1 MFIRVGLGCWPI
13 AYWLCSLM
21 ARRFHYPLIFA
32 SFPSFSVSLL
42 SPILDFLCS
51 LHTFDLC
58 RSQFV
63 QPGLFLITEKVV
75 VFAGK
80 NLIHPTFHVS
90 SLRSF
95 TFNKIRGPGSSRLF
109 IVSLRFCHPPS
120 PRAGFRLLF
129 IALGHSS
136 EMSSVPRE
144 GLPTECDPWSPYLII
159 PDYWIDPIAY
169 LPARTNG

>member
-1 MFIRVGLGCWPI
+1 MFR
-13 AYWLCSLM
+13 A
-21 ARRFHYPLIFA
+21 FA
-32 SFPSFSVSLL
+32 L
-42 SPILDFLCS
+42 SY
-51 LHTFDLC
+51 
-58 RSQFV
+58 
-63 QPGLFLITEKVV
+63 
-75 VFAGK
+75 
-80 NLIHPTFHVS
+80 N
-90 SLRSF
+90 
-95 TFNKIRGPGSSRLF
+95 GPGSSRLF

-169 LPARTNG
+169 LPARTNGAGSKSSPTCFGAFGRERVFWLPQGRVKLSLQPRDDSSSCVESDLKLFTRIGTSEERVTTSSA

>member
-1 MFIRVGLGCWPI
+1 ML
-13 AYWLCSLM
+13 AY
-21 ARRFHYPLIFA
+21 
-32 SFPSFSVSLL
+32 SVL
-42 SPILDFLCS
+42 
-51 LHTFDLC
+51 
-58 RSQFV
+58 
-63 QPGLFLITEKVV
+63 V
-75 VFAGK
+75 VFAHGSA
-80 NLIHPTFHVS
+80 L
-90 SLRSF
+90 SLSFSFFFLGQATSFLSFFLSFTSFAYPWLSLLASYLWSMSFPVRSARSF
-95 TFNKIRGPGSSRLF
+95 FYYWKGRRFWVNQEKTSSISLWMFRAFALSYNGPGSSRLF